1 MTETPNP
8 VTGSGRADLPLGRV
22 LFANMLLLGVAILW
36 GSHIPVLDVLLGT
49 LDVWTVALFRYLIL
63 IPVAMCWLTL
73 STAQPFRPAP
83 PKDAEADAGI
93 PARFP
98 LRRIAILGIPGVLGF
113 ALFYS
118 SGIYFAGPISAAII
132 ATCSPVVATLVN
144 WIISGT
150 RPGREMW
157 LAMAFAVTGGLIAV
171 FSREPAGPGQDHRV
185 PLLGEV
191 LLVCGMICWSS
202 YSVFAQRWLAGYS
215 QLQITG
221 FTMTAAGTGMVL
233 LYPLLCLAGIAQLP
247 DALPPLTIV
256 VGLVYVALLP
266 TLFGTFLWHSGIGIV
281 GVPVAALYMNLLP
294 IFAVLISMLIG
305 TIPTTGQIVGGLVVL
320 AGVAQAQFHRLK
332 TRPT

>member
-1 MTETPNP
+1 MNEAPNT

-83 PKDAEADAGI
+83 PKDSEANARV

-98 LRRIAILGIPGVLGF
+98 LGRIALLGIPGVLGF
-113 ALFYS
+113 ALCYS
-118 SGIYFAGPISAAII
+118 AGIYFAGPISAAII

-144 WIISGT
+144 WAISGA
-150 RPGREMW
+150 RPGRAMW
-157 LAMAFAVTGGLIAV
+157 LAMGFAVTGGLIAV

-185 PLLGEV
+185 PILGEA

-202 YSVFAQRWLAGYS
+202 YSVFAQRWLGGYS

-221 FTMTAAGTGMVL
+221 FTMTAAGIGMIL
-233 LYPLLCLAGIAQLP
+233 LYPLLSLAGLAHMP
-247 DALPPLTIV
+247 EALPPVGIV

-305 TIPTTGQIVGGLVVL
+305 TIPTTGQIIGGLVVL

-332 TRPT
+332 TQPS

>member
-1 MTETPNP
+1 MKEAPNP
-8 VTGSGRADLPLGRV
+8 VTGNGRAALPLGRL

-73 STAQPFRPAP
+73 STAQPFRPAQ
-83 PKDAEADAGI
+83 
-93 PARFP
+93 PAPEEKEVRKLP
-98 LRRIAILGIPGVLGF
+98 LGRIATLGIPGVLGF

-157 LAMAFAVTGGLIAV
+157 LAMGFAVTGGLIAV
-171 FSREPAGPGQDHRV
+171 FSRDLSLPGEAHRV
-185 PLLGEV
+185 PILGEA

-202 YSVFAQRWLAGYS
+202 YSVFAQRWLGGYS
-215 QLQITG
+215 QLEITA

-233 LYPLLCLAGIAQLP
+233 LYPVLTLIGIAQMP
-247 DALPPLTIV
+247 DALPPLVIIA
-256 VGLVYVALLP
+256 GLVYVALLP

-305 TIPTTGQIVGGLVVL
+305 AVPTTGQIIGGLVVL

>member
-1 MTETPNP
+1 
-8 VTGSGRADLPLGRV
+8 
-22 LFANMLLLGVAILW
+22 MLLLGVAILW

-49 LDVWTVALFRYLIL
+49 LDVWTVALFRYLVL
-63 IPVAMCWLTL
+63 IPVALGWIML
-73 STAQPFRPAP
+73 STPRPLQPTQSQVENQAQSQART
-83 PKDAEADAGI
+83 
-93 PARFP
+93 RFP
-98 LRRIAILGIPGVLGF
+98 LGRILILGIPGVLGF
-113 ALFYS
+113 ALCYS
-118 SGIYFAGPISAAII
+118 AGIYFAGPISAAII

-144 WIISGT
+144 WGISGV
-150 RPGREMW
+150 RPGRAMW

-185 PLLGEV
+185 PVLGEF

-233 LYPLLCLAGIAQLP
+233 LYPLLSLAGIAHMP
-247 DALPPLTIV
+247 DALPPLAIIA
-256 VGLVYVALLP
+256 GIVYVALLP

-305 TIPTTGQIVGGLVVL
+305 IIPTTGQVIGGLVVL

-332 TRPT
+332 TQPS